1 MGFFV
6 LVLSF
11 EWAEQQLQLIQRKHC
26 PLGLLSWTAGKDDEN
41 FHKKK
46 HKTMEGERGKIG
58 GRTLVS
64 TAPLAGVCR
73 PNLLWGHVTSS
84 CSAQFLL
91 LCEISFLWWKMADC
105 TYFSTLQEKAELRR
119 REFVRPRTK
128 KRTKRMWSVTLETVY
143 TWKVYDDRKLIFLLC
158 KLENIF
164 KNRMSWWIN
173 DLKFLASPK
182 VLVCLSYFAHLL
194 YLIIYKLTLVAL
206 FSIMVF
212 NPKRELKFS
221 HKDFFG
227 I

>member
-1 MGFFV
+1 
-6 LVLSF
+6 
-11 EWAEQQLQLIQRKHC
+11 
-26 PLGLLSWTAGKDDEN
+26 
-41 FHKKK
+41 
-46 HKTMEGERGKIG
+46 MEGERGKIG

-158 KLENIF
+158 KLCKKDVMMNKWF
-164 KNRMSWWIN
+164 KILSIPKGPCLFELLCTFTLFNYLQIN
-173 DLKFLASPK
+173 S
-182 VLVCLSYFAHLL
+182 CC
-194 YLIIYKLTLVAL
+194 T
-206 FSIMVF
+206 
-212 NPKRELKFS
+212 
-221 HKDFFG
+221 FFYNG